1 LEAVQA
7 EIEEEREARIRAE
20 CALTEAQKDLKAAQ
34 EEIGQERQARAKAE
48 QTRDEAEKALT
59 EKMRTPGIE
68 VWEGDNA
75 SIGVDENGAEQRVSF
90 VVRLTVDERRQP
102 KRTEIEHPLS
112 GKKVSFP
119 SLDAQRMA
127 AFMKACIG
135 PQAVSIPA
143 PSAGLS
149 PTKANVVK
157 PNPEMSATTLTVRDV
172 QVVRRD
178 VSGIPASFLNSDEA
192 FAVQVRFQLPRLPT
206 GSHRMLTLV
215 ALYEPVKMISHY
227 DGPVVR
233 VPGKRSPA
241 DLVTTKEGPVP

>member
-20 CALTEAQKDLKAAQ
+20 DALTEAQKDLKAAQ

-90 VVRLTVDERRQP
+90 VARLTVDERRQP

-112 GKKVSFP
+112 GKKESFP

-149 PTKANVVK
+149 PTKADVVK
-157 PNPEMSATTLTVRDV
+157 PNPEISATTLTVRDV
-172 QVVRRD
+172 QVV
-178 VSGIPASFLNSDEA
+178 
-192 FAVQVRFQLPRLPT
+192 PT
-206 GSHRMLTLV
+206 GIHRMLTVV

-233 VPGKRSPA
+233 VSRERPPV
-241 DLVTTKEGPVP
+241 DLVTTEEGPLP